1 VIVTIKASNT
11 ITFFISYFSVITY
24 TNHINKVMIV
34 ITKATLPRISWKQ
47 LTKVL
52 CPIRAPREAN
62 KPAIMIE
69 LTTAK
74 TTGTTIINSDFPR

>member
-1 VIVTIKASNT
+1 
-11 ITFFISYFSVITY
+11 
-24 TNHINKVMIV
+24 MIV
-34 ITKATLPRISWKQ
+34 ITKATLPKRLWKQ

-62 KPAIMIE
+62 KPAMIIE